1 MVSVRSGEKGEKSTH
16 VGSSNNPVWD
26 DPGVIPRL
34 GTVRYHF
41 RLDIPYQISAHR
53 RDIAGTPETK
63 VVDAVE
69 GDEARLG
76 ALVDIGADG
85 GELGGVG
92 VRGAV
97 GVGGSHLR
105 PCEGGEGE
113 EGREEGEGEHGCGG
127 WKGLVGGSGEGN
139 GEQGRGESYI
149 RARPPS
155 ISRLGRANA
164 ETSEAGTHLD
174 RKPHGELQRRRCLV
188 LLTWRVQR
196 PRASHRAHTLCM
208 PRCTSPLPSNL
219 YPATQNAR
227 QELQPPP
234 HFNPHKHTPSRYVM
248 PPTYITPP
256 PPAGRDTQRH
266 FASPRFSRHAFQP

>member
-16 VGSSNNPVWD
+16 VGSRNNPVWD

-34 GTVRYHF
+34 GTVRDHF

-63 VVDAVE
+63 VVGAVE

-97 GVGGSHLR
+97 GAGGSHLR

-113 EGREEGEGEHGCGG
+113 EGREEGEGE
-127 WKGLVGGSGEGN
+127 
-139 GEQGRGESYI
+139 I
-149 RARPPS
+149 
-155 ISRLGRANA
+155 GRA
-164 ETSEAGTHLD
+164 H
-174 RKPHGELQRRRCLV
+174 V
-188 LLTWRVQR
+188 
-196 PRASHRAHTLCM
+196 
-208 PRCTSPLPSNL
+208 
-219 YPATQNAR
+219 
-227 QELQPPP
+227 
-234 HFNPHKHTPSRYVM
+234 
-248 PPTYITPP
+248 
-256 PPAGRDTQRH
+256 
-266 FASPRFSRHAFQP
+266 

>member
-113 EGREEGEGEHGCGG
+113 EGREEGEGEHGGGG
-127 WKGLVGGSGEGN
+127 WKGLVGGTGEGN
-139 GEQGRGESYI
+139 GEQGRGEI
-149 RARPPS
+149 
-155 ISRLGRANA
+155 GRA
-164 ETSEAGTHLD
+164 H
-174 RKPHGELQRRRCLV
+174 V
-188 LLTWRVQR
+188 
-196 PRASHRAHTLCM
+196 
-208 PRCTSPLPSNL
+208 
-219 YPATQNAR
+219 
-227 QELQPPP
+227 
-234 HFNPHKHTPSRYVM
+234 
-248 PPTYITPP
+248 
-256 PPAGRDTQRH
+256 
-266 FASPRFSRHAFQP
+266 

>member
-113 EGREEGEGEHGCGG
+113 EGREEGEGEHGGGG
-127 WKGLVGGSGEGN
+127 WKGRVERAGGGN
-139 GEQGRGESYI
+139 GGGERGTGAGRVLYTGATAKYKPPWQGKCGNQRGGYPSRSETPR
-149 RARPPS
+149 RAAAEAVSRAAHVAGAAATCQPS
-155 ISRLGRANA
+155 R
-164 ETSEAGTHLD
+164 THSL
-174 RKPHGELQRRRCLV
+174 H
-188 LLTWRVQR
+188 
-196 PRASHRAHTLCM
+196 ASVHIL
-208 PRCTSPLPSNL
+208 L
-219 YPATQNAR
+219 YPATCTR
-227 QELQPPP
+227 Q
-234 HFNPHKHTPSRYVM
+234 HKTHAKNFSRRR
-248 PPTYITPP
+248 TLTRTNTPP
-256 PPAGRDTQRH
+256 RVT
-266 FASPRFSRHAFQP
+266 